1 MPDRRPSLL
10 RRMTTAYSL
19 ILLTVLGAFG
29 IVALT
34 GPVPEEKY
42 LALVGIALASLL
54 AAVVGLRLVTG
65 LVVRPLKRLTEH
77 VERLP
82 DEEAGEPVV
91 GDVAELQRLAAAV
104 SKLTAETN
112 RRLEAADRLRE
123 VREVAL
129 SALQVGV
136 VLIEDG
142 RIVYANDQG
151 RKLLVPA
158 ELVPDLRPAALR
170 ELVTA
175 VLEGSGMPPIEFS
188 AGDQRNIIRAR
199 ALQLEEGLLLL
210 TLTDVTEARRVDAVR
225 RDFVA
230 AASHELKTPAA
241 AIQAAS
247 ETVLEALPDDPDAA
261 RAFADRVHE
270 QALRLSRI
278 VADLLDLSRLETQEP
293 LFTPVHLAEVLN
305 DEVERLGEI
314 PLDVSVSIE
323 PVVVMGD
330 RADLALA
337 TRNLLD
343 NAVRHTPTGGQVRLR
358 LKSGNESATIEVSDD
373 GAGIPK
379 ADLPRIFER
388 FYRVDA
394 ARSRHTGGTGLGLA
408 IVKHVAEDHGGRVE
422 VESVLGEGSTF
433 RIVLPTIF

>member
-1 MPDRRPSLL
+1 
-10 RRMTTAYSL
+10 
-19 ILLTVLGAFG
+19 
-29 IVALT
+29 
-34 GPVPEEKY
+34 
-42 LALVGIALASLL
+42 
-54 AAVVGLRLVTG
+54 
-65 LVVRPLKRLTEH
+65 
-77 VERLP
+77 
-82 DEEAGEPVV
+82 
-91 GDVAELQRLAAAV
+91 
-104 SKLTAETN
+104 
-112 RRLEAADRLRE
+112 
-123 VREVAL
+123 
-129 SALQVGV
+129 V

-433 RIVLPTIF
+433 RIVLPTIS